1 MKKTVFTCLLSAA
14 AIWAYGQE
22 KPIDSSYA
30 NSHYLQRLELFKQM
44 PNQKNEIVFLG
55 NSITEQG
62 EWQELFPGKPI
73 VNRGI
78 GGDNTFG
85 LFARLDEVL
94 ESKPAKIF
102 LLIGVNDLGRN
113 LPQAVTLNNYRR
125 IVSKIRK
132 ESPKTQLYIQ
142 SILPLN
148 EEILKYPYMKGKNP
162 QVLALNEKLVELAKE
177 FNVPFINIFSV
188 YADDKNE
195 LKSELTLDGIHLRQ
209 AAYIQWANYLKNNNY
224 L

>member
-30 NSHYLQRLELFKQM
+30 NSHYQQRLELFKQM
-44 PNQKNEIVFLG
+44 PNQKKEIVFLG

-85 LFARLDEVL
+85 LLARLDEVL

>member
-1 MKKTVFTCLLSAA
+1 MKKTVLTCLLSAA

-85 LFARLDEVL
+85 LLARLDEVL

-125 IVSKIRK
+125 IVSKIKK

-177 FNVPFINIFSV
+177 FKVPFINIFSI

>member
-1 MKKTVFTCLLSAA
+1 MKRSVLTCLLSAA
-14 AIWAYGQE
+14 TIWAYGQE

-94 ESKPAKIF
+94 ASKPAKIF

-125 IVSKIRK
+125 IVGKIKK

-177 FNVPFINIFSV
+177 FNVPFVNVFSV
-188 YADDKNE
+188 FADDKNE
-195 LKSELTLDGIHLRQ
+195 LKSEVTLDGIHLRQ
-209 AAYIQWANYLKNNNY
+209 AAYLQWANYLKSNNY